1 MVENTLIH
9 ILNRQ
14 LNTDFPEVI
23 SEEQLLQRLSFF
35 INDLI
40 QNDIQ
45 NLVTILYKVDVNEN
59 KLKQLLLEN
68 AGEDTALIIAALIIE
83 RQLQKIET
91 RKQFSSKSENEV
103 DEKW

>member
-40 QNDIQ
+40 QNDFQ

-91 RKQFSSKSENEV
+91 RKQFSSKSENDV

>member
-40 QNDIQ
+40 QNDFQ